1 MQEKKTPTRTTR
13 KQESTGQQTAAQTEN
28 KAPVKAEAPT
38 FTEEQVQAMIAEALA
53 KYAAAN
59 QQEQKAEQPD
69 NDGVVT
75 LIWQAEVNDAN
86 ELLIGPN
93 GKYGVITGKHAVI
106 PIQHRDFVGDFR
118 TTTMQYF
125 LKTRNLI
132 VVDGL
137 TDDERK
143 VYGLEYQ
150 QGEYLEPAVYERL
163 IEMGDAVLEIFPKL
177 HPTWREMVATKFTD
191 AYEKKTLK
199 CSRETLLAMNA
210 ISKKD
215 YANLPKGDMR
225 RKGAFYAIIHS
236 MNAEDEMADD
246 DV

>member
-1 MQEKKTPTRTTR
+1 MQEKKTTTRTAR
-13 KQESTGQQTAAQTEN
+13 KQESVIQPTTTQTEN
-28 KAPVKAEAPT
+28 KVPGQTAMPT
-38 FTEEQVQAMIAEALA
+38 FTEEQVRAMIDEALA
-53 KYAAAN
+53 KYAAENPQGQLLEAP
-59 QQEQKAEQPD
+59 E

-75 LIWQAEVNDAN
+75 IIWQAEVNDAN

-143 VYGLEYQ
+143 VYGLEYK

-163 IEMGDAVLEIFPKL
+163 IEMGDDVLEIFPKL

-199 CSRETLLAMNA
+199 CSRETLLALNA

>member
-1 MQEKKTPTRTTR
+1 MQETENTTAR
-13 KQESTGQQTAAQTEN
+13 KRKPKQETPVQT
-28 KAPVKAEAPT
+28 EAPT
-38 FTEEQVQAMIAEALA
+38 FTQEQVQAMIDAALA
-53 KYAAAN
+53 KYA
-59 QQEQKAEQPD
+59 EEHKAEPSAEQTAAQP

-75 LIWQAEVNDAN
+75 IIWQAEVNDAN

-106 PIQHRDFVGDFR
+106 PIQHRDFVSDFR
-118 TTTMQYF
+118 TTTMQYY

-143 VYGLEYQ
+143 VYGLEYR

-163 IEMGDAVLEIFPKL
+163 IEMGDKVLEIFPKL

-191 AYEKKTLK
+191 AYENKTLK
-199 CSRETLLAMNA
+199 CSREALIEMNK
-210 ISKKD
+210 ISKQD

-225 RKGAFYAIIHS
+225 RKGCFWAIIHA
-236 MNAEDEMADD
+236 MNADDEADGIE
-246 DV
+246 

>member
-1 MQEKKTPTRTTR
+1 MQEKKTTTRTTK
-13 KQESTGQQTAAQTEN
+13 KQESAVQSTTTQTEN
-28 KAPVKAEAPT
+28 KAPEQTAVPT

-191 AYEKKTLK
+191 AYENKTLK

>member
-1 MQEKKTPTRTTR
+1 MQEKKTTTRTTK
-13 KQESTGQQTAAQTEN
+13 KQESAVQPTITQTEN
-28 KAPVKAEAPT
+28 KAPEQTSVPT
-38 FTEEQVQAMIAEALA
+38 FTEEQVRAMISEALA
-53 KYAAAN
+53 KYAAENPQGQLLEAP
-59 QQEQKAEQPD
+59 E

-75 LIWQAEVNDAN
+75 IIWQAEVNDAN

-143 VYGLEYQ
+143 VYGVEYK

-163 IEMGDAVLEIFPKL
+163 IEMGDDVLEIFPKL

-199 CSRETLLAMNA
+199 CSRETLLALNA

>member
-1 MQEKKTPTRTTR
+1 MQEKKTTTRTTK
-13 KQESTGQQTAAQTEN
+13 KQESVVQPTTTQTEN
-28 KAPVKAEAPT
+28 KVPEQPAGAT
-38 FTEEQVQAMIAEALA
+38 FTEEQVRAMIAEALA
-53 KYAAAN
+53 KYAAEIPQA
-59 QQEQKAEQPD
+59 QLLEAPD
-69 NDGVVT
+69 SDGVVT

-86 ELLIGPN
+86 ELMIGPN

-137 TDDERK
+137 TDDERR
-143 VYGLEYQ
+143 VYGVEYK

>member
-1 MQEKKTPTRTTR
+1 MQETTEKTTTR
-13 KQESTGQQTAAQTEN
+13 GRKAGKQEAPAAQEQ
-28 KAPVKAEAPT
+28 KKEEAPT
-38 FTEEQVQAMIAEALA
+38 FTQEQVQAMIDAALK
-53 KYAAAN
+53 KYA
-59 QQEQKAEQPD
+59 EEHKAEPAAEQTAAQP

-75 LIWQAEVNDAN
+75 IIWQAEVNDAN

-106 PIQHRDFVGDFR
+106 PIQHRDFVSDFR
-118 TTTMQYF
+118 TTTMQYY

-163 IEMGDAVLEIFPKL
+163 IEMGDKVLEIFPKL

-191 AYEKKTLK
+191 AYENKTLK
-199 CSRETLLAMNA
+199 CSREALIEMNR
-210 ISKKD
+210 ISKRD
-215 YANLPKGDMR
+215 YSKLPKGDMR
-225 RKGAFYAIIHS
+225 RKGCFWAIIHA
-236 MNAEDEMADD
+236 MNADDEADGIE
-246 DV
+246 

>member
-1 MQEKKTPTRTTR
+1 MQEKKTTTRTAR
-13 KQESTGQQTAAQTEN
+13 KQESVIQPTTTQTEN
-28 KAPVKAEAPT
+28 KVPEQPAGAT
-38 FTEEQVQAMIAEALA
+38 FTEEQVREMIAEALA
-53 KYAAAN
+53 KYAAENPQGQLLEAP
-59 QQEQKAEQPD
+59 E

-75 LIWQAEVNDAN
+75 IIWQAEVNDAN

-143 VYGLEYQ
+143 VYGLEYK

-163 IEMGDAVLEIFPKL
+163 IEMGDDVLEIFPKL

-199 CSRETLLAMNA
+199 CSRGTLLAMNA

-225 RKGAFYAIIHS
+225 RKGAFYAIIHA

-246 DV
+246 EV